1 MFTLQ
6 AFPANNEG
14 EYLQLANTSCFS
26 LHKRVFANACEPDK
40 LERPYRCISRPT
52 ISKQRLSMT
61 SHGKVRYELK
71 MPYQDGKTHVF
82 FKPIDFIGSSNSHF
96 TAKTQP
102 HTIFLGFFLNSNL
115 RAQLTGSQ
123 SGNNNPLK
131 KPVETKGS
139 K

>member
-1 MFTLQ
+1 MQ

-71 MPYQDGKTHVF
+71 MPYQDGTTHVF
-82 FKPIDFIGSSNSHF
+82 LSPSILSAVVTLISPPRLNL
-96 TAKTQP
+96 TR
-102 HTIFLGFFLNSNL
+102 FF
-115 RAQLTGSQ
+115 
-123 SGNNNPLK
+123 
-131 KPVETKGS
+131 
-139 K
+139 